1 MLASNYDEGKQMKMN
16 RRRAL
21 VSALL
26 LASPWLVPGR
36 NFRAGAAET
45 KKGSG
50 DTVVVIGAGMAGLS
64 AARRLEAGGYRVI
77 VVEARD
83 RPGGRMWT
91 DYSLGTA
98 VDLGAAWI
106 HGDSSSNP
114 LMKMVDKHGLTT
126 KATDWDETWLFDIG
140 HGEIEDESYDAIWR
154 KSESIIERLHEAQ
167 STASSKRSVEDVLLP
182 MLKRFSG
189 DPIVKRGIEWR
200 LASQIEVEY
209 ATNFD
214 QLALKHWDMDER
226 FSGDDV
232 IVSGGFQKIVAPM
245 ADGLN
250 IRYGHIV
257 EKVLHDD
264 AGVKV
269 TTSQGVI
276 EADRVVV
283 TLPLGVLQ
291 QERVQFEPQLPEEKR
306 SSIGRL
312 GMGVMNKIALRFSKP
327 FWPKDA
333 CSLGLL
339 NSSTENLTE
348 YFPLT
353 PYSGEPVIVG
363 LTRGRHAK
371 SIEKTNKEEAV
382 QQALSDL
389 RFMFGSVVPYKAVDS
404 VVTGWYSD
412 EFSHGSYSHI
422 PPGGSFSDYRTLAS
436 PLDKKIFFA
445 GEATHARYPG
455 TLHGAYL
462 SGDRAA
468 KEIMKQPGGTSA
480 VTENADSNR

>member
-1 MLASNYDEGKQMKMN
+1 MKMS
-16 RRRAL
+16 RRAAL
-21 VSALL
+21 ASALL
-26 LASPWLVPGR
+26 AAGSWLMPGR
-36 NFRAGAAET
+36 RLHIADAQAT
-45 KKGSG
+45 TGSG
-50 DTVVVIGAGMAGLS
+50 ETVVVIGAGMAGLS
-64 AARRLEAGGYRVI
+64 AARRLTANGYRVI

-91 DYSLGTA
+91 DHSLGTA

-114 LMKMVDKHGLTT
+114 LMKMVAKYGLSTT
-126 KATDWDETWLFDIG
+126 ATEWDEAWLFDIG
-140 HGEIEDESYDAIWR
+140 YGEIEDESYDAIWR
-154 KSESIIERLHEAQ
+154 RSESIIERLYEAQ
-167 STASSKRSVEDVLLP
+167 STASSKRSVADALAP
-182 MLKRFSG
+182 ILKGLSG

-200 LASQIEVEY
+200 LASQIAVEY

-214 QLALKHWDMDER
+214 QLALKHWDVDEK
-226 FSGDDV
+226 FGGDDV
-232 IVSGGFQKIVAPM
+232 IVSGGFQKIVEPLS
-245 ADGLN
+245 DGLD
-250 IRYGHIV
+250 IRYGHVV
-257 EKVLHDD
+257 EKVSFDGSG
-264 AGVKV
+264 AKV

-291 QERVQFEPQLPEEKR
+291 QERVQFEPQLPEAKR

-312 GMGVMNKIALRFSKP
+312 EMGVMNKIALRFSKR
-327 FWPKDA
+327 FWPEDA
-333 CSLGLL
+333 HRLGLL

-353 PYSGEPVIVG
+353 PHSGQPVIVG

-371 SIEKTNKEEAV
+371 SIEKANKEEAV

-389 RFMFGSVVPYKAVDS
+389 RFMFGSAVPYKAVDS

-412 EFSHGSYSHI
+412 EFSGGAYSSI
-422 PPGGSFSDYRTLAS
+422 PPGGSFSDYRTLAK
-436 PLDKKIFFA
+436 PLDGKVFFA
-445 GEATHARYPG
+445 GEATHATYPG

-462 SGDRAA
+462 SGERAA
-468 KEIMKQPGGTSA
+468 KEIMKQTGGAGA
-480 VTENADSNR
+480 VTEDADSNR